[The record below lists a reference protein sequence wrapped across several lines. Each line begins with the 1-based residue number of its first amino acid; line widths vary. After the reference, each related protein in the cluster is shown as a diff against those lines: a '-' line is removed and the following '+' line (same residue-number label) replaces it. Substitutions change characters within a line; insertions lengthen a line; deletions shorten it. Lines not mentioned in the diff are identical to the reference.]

1 MANTDRSPANGVQGS
16 SYIYKIGTS
25 PNTRAVVSQKVRI
38 LAPSYGSTSAE
49 LFQIGVMANFAPTE
63 SRTVEP
69 VKSIGFGDMIA
80 ELVPNATDPMTANFE
95 RTLLYLSNLW
105 QSTGYA
111 GGVDGPVRSLRHH
124 RWPFDV
130 EQQVVFSRIADGD
143 LNPSAPGTFTGSGF
157 TGGVG
162 AVSYPSATGGG
173 GNPTGDGAHTVLI
186 TMYET
191 CWFTSWNTTFSRD
204 AGMMSESGDV
214 IITDVHDF
222 SSVYGEFL
230 ATGNDPTIGQTGS
243 IRYGTALTGG
253 GFGV

>member
-1 MANTDRSPANGVQGS
+1 MANTDRSPQNGLQGS

-25 PNTRAVVSQKVRI
+25 ANTRAVVSQKVRI
-38 LAPSYGSTSAE
+38 LAPSYGAQTAE

-63 SRTVEP
+63 SKTVEP
-69 VKSIGFGDMIA
+69 VKSIGFGDQIA

-111 GGVDGPVRSLRHH
+111 AGVDGPVRSLRHH

-130 EQQVVFSRIADGD
+130 EQQVVFSRIADQD
-143 LNPSAPGTFTGSGF
+143 LNPSSPGSFTGSSF

-162 AVSYPSATGGG
+162 NVSYPAATGGG
-173 GNPTGDGAHTVLI
+173 GNPTGGGAHTVLI

-191 CWFTSWNTTFSRD
+191 CWFTSWSTTFSRD
-204 AGMMSESGDV
+204 AGMMSETGDI

-230 ATGNDPTIGQTGS
+230 ATGNDPTLGQTGS
-243 IRYGTALTGG
+243 IRFGTSLSGG